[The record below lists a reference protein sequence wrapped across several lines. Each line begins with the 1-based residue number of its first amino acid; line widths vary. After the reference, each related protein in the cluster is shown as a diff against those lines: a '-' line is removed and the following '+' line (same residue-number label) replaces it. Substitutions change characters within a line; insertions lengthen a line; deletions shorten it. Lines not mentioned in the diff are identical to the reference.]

1 MIRIQNLTISFDDI
15 RILENINIEVAKG
28 DLLVILGK
36 NGCGKSLLMKS
47 IAGLIQHYSGSI
59 FIDDTDIL
67 NMSTQKT
74 SMSVYG
80 YVFQKGGLFDSMS
93 VYDNIA
99 FGMRR
104 NNTEEETIRT
114 TITRLLKR
122 VGLQGSE
129 DKVPSELSG
138 GMQKRVGLARA
149 ICQNPD
155 IILYDDPTAGLD
167 PILSDSIADLILDIK
182 NNNRTTSIVA
192 THDLKVAQKIADR
205 IALIYNGSIVFAGTS
220 NDFFSNNN
228 EFARQFINGDIE
240 GPIDIY

>member
-1 MIRIQNLTISFDDI
+1 MIRIKNLTISFDDI
-15 RILENINIEVAKG
+15 HILKDINIEVAKG

-36 NGCGKSLLMKS
+36 NGCGKSVLMKS
-47 IAGLIQHYSGSI
+47 IAGLIQNYSGSI
-59 FIDDTDIL
+59 YINDTDVL
-67 NMSTQKT
+67 NMSHQKT
-74 SMSVYG
+74 SMSIFG

-104 NNTEEETIRT
+104 NNTDEETIRY
-114 TITRLLKR
+114 TITRLLER
-122 VGLQGSE
+122 VGLQGSD
-129 DKVPSELSG
+129 DKAPSELSG

-182 NNNRTTSIVA
+182 YNNRTTSIVA

-205 IALIYNGSIVFAGTS
+205 IALIYNGSIVFSGTS

-228 EFARQFINGDIE
+228 EYARQFINGDIE
-240 GPIDIY
+240 GPIDIF